1 VGHRLRA
8 AKSRGFSRWHHE
20 CFSVLIAMTS
30 LRKLLL
36 VTASALALCGL
47 QACASESDLNPQPLP
62 PEDPRDNGKE
72 GSDTVGGGSSGSSGA
87 APTGAADAGADGSDG
102 GGGGD
107 GAAPDGRDQ

>member
-1 VGHRLRA
+1 M
-8 AKSRGFSRWHHE
+8 
-20 CFSVLIAMTS
+20 LIAMTS

-72 GSDTVGGGSSGSSGA
+72 GSDTVGGGGSSGSSGA
-87 APTGAADAGADGSDG
+87 APTGAADAGTDGSDS
-102 GGGGD
+102 GGGD
-107 GAAPDGRDQ
+107 GAAPDGGDQ